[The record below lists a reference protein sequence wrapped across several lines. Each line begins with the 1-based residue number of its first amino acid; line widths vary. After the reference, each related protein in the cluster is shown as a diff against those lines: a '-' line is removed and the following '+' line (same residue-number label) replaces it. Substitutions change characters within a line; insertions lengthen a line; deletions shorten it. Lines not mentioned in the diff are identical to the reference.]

1 MPLATIYG
9 EPLSEAPKALYIPPA
24 VLRVML
30 DNFSGPLDLLLYLV
44 RRHKFDILDI
54 PMADLC
60 RQYTI
65 YVTEALEKENN
76 LETAADYLA
85 MAALLL
91 DIKSKMLLPKPPLAE
106 TDEEDPRAD
115 LVRRLLEYEKIRD
128 TARMIGDMPRRGRD
142 FEPPNL
148 GIEIPQPE
156 KRKPTLQ
163 PAQLAA
169 AFAAVLLR
177 AKQIAPYTIWQK
189 NINLRALMSSILRI
203 LSTAQALVF
212 ERLIVGGLPGASF
225 LAILQLAAENTVS
238 LHQEEPDAD
247 LLVSLVDN
255 EDGADIP
262 NTEEHHGQAN
272 D

>member
-65 YVTEALEKENN
+65 YVTEALEKEKQFRNGGRIIWPWRRCCWILN
-76 LETAADYLA
+76 
-85 MAALLL
+85 
-91 DIKSKMLLPKPPLAE
+91 PKCYCPNRRWQKP
-106 TDEEDPRAD
+106 TKKTRVPI

-189 NINLRALMSSILRI
+189 K
-203 LSTAQALVF
+203 
-212 ERLIVGGLPGASF
+212 
-225 LAILQLAAENTVS
+225 
-238 LHQEEPDAD
+238 H
-247 LLVSLVDN
+247 
-255 EDGADIP
+255 
-262 NTEEHHGQAN
+262 
-272 D
+272 